1 MSPSIGSLDE
11 IRQIERVQEVPRE
24 GPMSDLLWS
33 DPEEKEGWN
42 ASMRGAGYLFGA
54 DVTLKFNYTNDLHLI
69 CRAHQMVMNGFN
81 WSHDRNLCTIFSAP
95 NYCYRC
101 GNQAGILEVDEFMN
115 LNFQQF
121 DAAPRRGEPEISKK
135 TPDYFL

>member
-1 MSPSIGSLDE
+1 
-11 IRQIERVQEVPRE
+11 
-24 GPMSDLLWS
+24 MSDLLWS

-42 ASMRGAGYLFGA
+42 QSMRGAGYLFGS
-54 DVTLKFNYTNDLHLI
+54 DVTMKFNYTNDLHLI

-101 GNQAGILEVDEFMN
+101 GNQAGILEVDEYMN